1 MMSRVVS
8 HPLFLTLALDP
19 TSSLPLYRQL
29 ADALGQ
35 AILTGQLAPGMQLP
49 STRLCARSLG
59 ISRFTV
65 LTAFEQ
71 LFAEG
76 YICGKG
82 GSGTYVVDLL
92 PDELLHLAEQP
103 PAASLAPDQ
112 KRSLSQRGT
121 LLGAGRV
128 VPEGHGKGE
137 TVRAFRPGLPAFDH
151 FPFGIWRRLMTKR
164 WQHLPAELLSY
175 SDPAGFQPL
184 REQIAAYL
192 KVARGVQCEAGQ
204 VIIVSGSQQAIEL
217 AVRLLLDPG
226 DAAWI
231 EDPGYL
237 GARAVFQ
244 STGTRVIPVPVDA
257 QGLDVTQGIAL
268 GTSAHLAYVTPSH
281 QFPLGV
287 TMSLARRLALLHWAR
302 EQGAWILEDDY
313 DSEYRY
319 TGRPLPSLQGLATT
333 GRVIY
338 IGTLSKVLFPGLR
351 LGYLVVPADLVDAF
365 VAARAVTDRQP
376 PILDQLVLTDFM
388 SQGHFGRHLR
398 RMRVLYEERRT
409 ILVEAIKSELTGLLA
424 VSAAPAGMHLVG
436 TLAEGIDAM
445 QASWEAAQQGVI
457 VPPLSA
463 YSLHDSNSQALLMGY
478 AAFDAQEMRLS
489 VQRLARALEKVR
501 KMEGTPLNRRSYLN
515 S

>member
-1 MMSRVVS
+1 MMPRVVS
-8 HPLFLTLALDP
+8 HPLFLTLTLDP

-29 ADALGQ
+29 ADALRQ
-35 AILTGQLAPGMQLP
+35 AILTGQLAAGTQLP

-76 YICGKG
+76 YISSKG
-82 GSGTYVVDLL
+82 GSGTYVADVL
-92 PDELLHLAEQP
+92 PDERLHLAEKP
-103 PAASLAPDQ
+103 PTAMLASDQ
-112 KRSLSQRGT
+112 KRLLSRRGA

-128 VPEGHGKGE
+128 LPEGYGKGE
-137 TVRAFRPGLPAFDH
+137 SVRAFRPGLPAFDH
-151 FPFGIWRRLMTKR
+151 FPFDIWRRLMTKHWR
-164 WQHLPAELLSY
+164 HPPPDLLSY

-184 REQIAAYL
+184 REQITAYL
-192 KVARGVQCEAGQ
+192 KAARGVQCEAGQ
-204 VIIVSGSQQAIEL
+204 VIIVSGSQQALEL

-244 STGTRVIPVPVDA
+244 GTGTRVIPVPVDA
-257 QGLDVTQGIAL
+257 QGLDVSQGIAL
-268 GTSAHLAYVTPSH
+268 GADARLAYVTPSH

-287 TMSLARRLALLHWAR
+287 TMSLARRLALLRWAK
-302 EQGAWILEDDY
+302 EQEAWILEDDY

-319 TGRPLPSLQGLATT
+319 RGRPLPSLQGLDPT

-338 IGTLSKVLFPGLR
+338 IGTFSKVLFPGIR

-365 VAARAVTDRQP
+365 VAARAVVDRQP
-376 PILDQLVLTDFM
+376 PILDQLVLADFL
-388 SQGHFGRHLR
+388 SEGHFGRHLR
-398 RMRVLYEERRT
+398 RMRTLYEERQA
-409 ILVEAIKSELTGLLA
+409 ILVEAITSELSEVLT
-424 VSAAPAGMHLVG
+424 VSPAPAGMHLVG
-436 TLAEGIDAM
+436 GLAEGISA
-445 QASWEAAQQGVI
+445 QQISREAAHQRLI

-463 YSLHDSNSQALLMGY
+463 YACSEIDTQALLLGY
-478 AAFDAQEMRLS
+478 TAFDAHVLRQG
-489 VQRLARALEKVR
+489 VQHLARALERIR
-501 KMEGTPLNRRSYLN
+501 KR
-515 S
+515 